1 MENKNTVA
9 EEATQKK
16 TYGSIKKA
24 NYFSEIIGTCTSKD
38 DETGVETNFRLEIG
52 AFSRA
57 PIVVNEN
64 NGKSLALTW
73 EDLVNLAIDSGILKD
88 ELEEIKDVKRTE

>member
-1 MENKNTVA
+1 MKN
-9 EEATQKK
+9 
-16 TYGSIKKA
+16 
-24 NYFSEIIGTCTSKD
+24 
-38 DETGVETNFRLEIG
+38 DETGEETKFSLEIG

-73 EDLVNLAIDSGILKD
+73 EDLVNFAIDSGILKD
-88 ELEEIKDVKRTE
+88 EVEVEDDKTN